1 MINILGNLQIQGL
14 LETFL
19 YFDLESV
26 FVSAMVLLL
35 APVIDTRLLETGS
48 PWLQKSHSI
57 IDDMISSG
65 NLIAKFRKSE
75 LQQVEG
81 VLNRLSSSW
90 PTITTNIAVSR
101 DSGAVN
107 QSAPT
112 LTQENTMQFAGN
124 NFSGES
130 QEEYAFNEGFTT
142 AQILAVANSIESGD
156 AEWVSQALAQNNIW

>member
-1 MINILGNLQIQGL
+1 
-14 LETFL
+14 
-19 YFDLESV
+19 
-26 FVSAMVLLL
+26 MVLLL
-35 APVIDTRLLETGS
+35 APVIDTRLLETRS

-81 VLNRLSSSW
+81 VLDRLSSSW
-90 PTITTNIAVSR
+90 PIPATNVAVSR

-107 QSAPT
+107 QPGPA
-112 LTQENTMQFAGN
+112 LAQEHPMQFTEN
-124 NFSGES
+124 NFSSEN
-130 QEEYAFNEGFTT
+130 QEQYAFNEGFTT